1 MKKKIVIWV
10 AGFFLLSFLLGF
22 NLEVSQ
28 ARKNEEEFYR
38 ELERFV
44 NVVNI
49 VKKEYVTPVNDK
61 KLIYGALKGMLSSL
75 DPYSAFL
82 EPEAS
87 KELQIETSGEF
98 EGVGMEIT
106 LKDGII
112 TVVSPI
118 QDTPAWNAGVKPGD
132 RIIEID
138 GKSTKGMNTW
148 EAAQKLRGKK
158 GTSVTISVLREH
170 TTKIIKITLV
180 RDVIKVKSIKSS
192 ILPGNIGYVRITNFQ
207 ERTSTDLEAVIK
219 ELINQQVQALILDL
233 RNNPGGLLSS
243 AIEVSQMFLPEKKI
257 IVSIQGRK
265 PEEKRTYYS
274 QKPPLWN
281 KPVVLLVNN
290 GSASASEIVTG
301 ALRDNISTCKVIGTK
316 TFGKGSV
323 QNLIKLDEDGTSM
336 KLTIAYYYTPS
347 GTKIDGKGIEP
358 DIKIEAPEDIE
369 MGSLEKDV
377 QLKKAVEELSSQMQ
391 ATVVNTQ

>member
-1 MKKKIVIWV
+1 MKKKIIVWT

-22 NLEVSQ
+22 NLELSQ
-28 ARKNEEEFYR
+28 ARKNEEELYR

-44 NVVNI
+44 SVVNI
-49 VKKEYVTPVNDK
+49 VKKEYVSPVDDK

-87 KELQIETSGEF
+87 KELQMETSGEF

-118 QDTPAWNAGVKPGD
+118 QDSPAWNAGIKPGD
-132 RIIEID
+132 KIIEID
-138 GKSTKGMNTW
+138 GQSTKGMNTW

-158 GTSVTISVLREH
+158 GTSVTVSILREH
-170 TTKIIKITLV
+170 ATKIMKITLV
-180 RDVIKVKSIKSS
+180 RGVIKVNSVKSS
-192 ILPGNIGYVRITNFQ
+192 ILQDDIGYVRITNFQ
-207 ERTSTDLEAVIK
+207 ERTGSDLETVLK
-219 ELINQQVQALILDL
+219 ELQNQNVKALVLDL

-243 AIEVSQMFLPEKKI
+243 AVEVSELFLPEKKI
-257 IVSIQGRK
+257 IVSIQGRR
-265 PEEKRTYYS
+265 PEDKKIYYS

-281 KPVVLLVNN
+281 KPVVILING

-301 ALRDNISTCKVIGTK
+301 ALRDNFPTFKTVGLK

-323 QNLIKLDEDGTSM
+323 QNLIKLDEDGTSV

-358 DIKIEAPEDIE
+358 DVKIEAPEDMEI
-369 MGSLEKDV
+369 GTPEKDI
-377 QLKKAVEELSSQMQ
+377 QLKKALEEVSKILT
-391 ATVVNTQ
+391 ANK

>member
-1 MKKKIVIWV
+1 MKKKIIIWTT
-10 AGFFLLSFLLGF
+10 GFFLLSFLLGF
-22 NLEVSQ
+22 NLELSQ
-28 ARKNEEEFYR
+28 ARKNEEELYR

-44 NVVNI
+44 SVVNI
-49 VKKEYVTPVNDK
+49 VKKEYVSPVDDK

-87 KELQIETSGEF
+87 KELQMETSGEF

-118 QDTPAWNAGVKPGD
+118 QDSPAWDAGVKPGD
-132 RIIEID
+132 KIIEID
-138 GKSTKGMNTW
+138 GQSTKGMNTW

-158 GTSVTISVLREH
+158 GTSVTISILREH
-170 TTKIIKITLV
+170 ATKIMKITLV
-180 RDVIKVKSIKSS
+180 RDIIKVKSVKSS
-192 ILPGNIGYVRITNFQ
+192 ILQGDIGYVRITNFQ
-207 ERTSTDLEAVIK
+207 ERTANDLEVVMK
-219 ELINQQVQALILDL
+219 ELLNQNVKGLILDL

-243 AIEVSQMFLPEKKI
+243 AIDVSELFLPEKTI
-257 IVSIQGRK
+257 IVSIQGRR
-265 PEEKRTYYS
+265 PEDKKIYYS
-274 QKPPLWN
+274 QRQPLWN
-281 KPVVLLVNN
+281 KPVFILINN

-301 ALRDNISTCKVIGTK
+301 ALRDNLSTCKTLGVK

-323 QNLIKLDEDGTSM
+323 QNLIKLDEDGTSI

-358 DIKIEAPEDIE
+358 DIKVEAPEE
-369 MGSLEKDV
+369 MEIGTPEKDV
-377 QLKKAVEELSSQMQ
+377 QLNKAIEELQKLL
-391 ATVVNTQ
+391 ANK